1 MSLRSD
7 DHINN
12 NNIPQGELAVINRVI
27 KGKLIENRNKVQV
40 LRSNPNSPLYSVKSF
55 EELRLP
61 DALLKGLYC
70 MGFQAPSKIQETA
83 LPILLANPPQNLIA
97 QSQSGTGKTA
107 AFLLASLYRV
117 NSSQQFPQVLILAP
131 TYELALQIGSV
142 AQQMAKFIIPEVGFA
157 FAVRGSD
164 IKSRELFYNNE
175 RIKQQVIIGTPG
187 KKSFC
192 FLIEL
197 SILFNCLVTGTVMDW
212 ALKFKIFDIKKI
224 RVFVLDEADNMIDTQ
239 GHRDQSVRIQK
250 ALNPSSCQFLFFS
263 ATFEENIKQFA
274 EIIVP
279 NPIIIGLKNE
289 ELTLDN
295 INQYYVH
302 CNDEFAKYTAVANI
316 FGSISM
322 GQAFIFVATRSSA
335 SLLYNKLRSDG
346 HPVGFISGQN
356 FILF

>member
-1 MSLRSD
+1 MYECIGVGCVIPFNDLCLFSQAQPLVQNASIGQQNQTGTSISTTNQWPASVVNMFSPRKQPISGNSAVASSVNSLMSGMSLRSD
-7 DHINN
+7 DN
-12 NNIPQGELAVINRVI
+12 NNIPPGELAVINRVI

-197 SILFNCLVTGTVMDW
+197 IYLIIL
-212 ALKFKIFDIKKI
+212 
-224 RVFVLDEADNMIDTQ
+224 
-239 GHRDQSVRIQK
+239 
-250 ALNPSSCQFLFFS
+250 
-263 ATFEENIKQFA
+263 
-274 EIIVP
+274 
-279 NPIIIGLKNE
+279 
-289 ELTLDN
+289 
-295 INQYYVH
+295 
-302 CNDEFAKYTAVANI
+302 
-316 FGSISM
+316 
-322 GQAFIFVATRSSA
+322 
-335 SLLYNKLRSDG
+335 
-346 HPVGFISGQN
+346 
-356 FILF
+356 